1 MMLVLLSMFLVLQYS
16 SYVYSLDRSYCAAK
30 TKPSVYKDGEMVVA
44 AFFPLF
50 TIILDSMAED
60 PRNMTYYIQL
70 NSKNYQIVL
79 AMVFAIEEINQ
90 NPHLLPNVSLGYDI
104 YNVLFTEWWTLD
116 RCITWLSGPK
126 KYVPNYTCRREM
138 KSVAVLTGVSGIIS
152 SHIATLLELYKYPQ
166 LAIGSFDLNL
176 NNHDQFPDLY
186 QMASKDTSLPHG
198 IVSLLNYFHWNW
210 VGLIVSEGQKGVE
223 IISDLGAEMDKN
235 RICVDFVEMLPVSE
249 VSYLASRQLIPTRL
263 LKSSA
268 NVIIAYGDSDFLRG
282 FLFYLKHSLVTM
294 KVWIMN
300 SEWDV
305 FLHSKHFILQSFH
318 GSLIFT
324 HHHKEISDFK
334 NFIQTVHP
342 SKYPE
347 DFYLTRFWFYFFN
360 CSFADDDCNTLEN
373 CVPNVSLLESPKNS
387 FDVVMSEY
395 AYNTY
400 NAVYAVA
407 HSLHEM
413 LFHQVEVKPIRKAED
428 LIFSSWQLHP
438 FLKNMQFTNP
448 AGEQVILDEKMKLNA
463 DYDIL
468 NYWNFP
474 EGLGLKVKVGQFS
487 PYGPLGQQLSL
498 SEDMIE
504 WATEI
509 AEIPQSVCSE
519 SCGPGFRK
527 SLPEGSVACC
537 FVCTPCP
544 ENEIS
549 NETDMD
555 QCVKCPDHQY
565 VNTERNHCLEKSMA
579 FLDYDDP
586 LGIGL
591 SCTALCF
598 SALSALVLGIFV
610 KKQDTPIVKANNR
623 TLSYILLITLN
634 FCFLCSFL
642 FIGHPNTATCIL
654 QQTTFGVLFTVAVST
669 VLAKTITVVLAY
681 KVTAPG
687 RRIRWLLVTRAPN
700 FIVPICTLIQI
711 ILCGVWLGKSP
722 PFIDTDALSE
732 HEHIIVLCN
741 KGSVTAFY
749 CMLGYLGALA
759 LGSFIV
765 AFLARNLPDTFNEAK
780 FLTFSMLVF
789 CSVWVTFLP
798 VYHSTKGKVMV
809 AVEVFSIL
817 ASSAGLL
824 GCIFAPK
831 CYIILLRPQ
840 RNSIQ
845 GLRDKIH
852 YRYKA

>member
-1 MMLVLLSMFLVLQYS
+1 MMFILLFMVLVLQYS
-16 SYVYSLDRSYCAAK
+16 SHVYSFDRSYCASK
-30 TKPSVYKDGEMVVA
+30 TKPSVYKDGEMMVA

-50 TIILDSMAED
+50 SIVIDYLNED
-60 PRNMTYYIQL
+60 PRNMSYYVQL
-70 NSKNYQIVL
+70 NAKNYQIVL

-90 NPHLLPNVSLGYDI
+90 NLHLLPNVSLGYDI
-104 YNVLFTEWWTLD
+104 YNVLFNEWWTLD
-116 RCITWLSGPK
+116 RCITWQSGPK

-138 KSVAVLTGVSGIIS
+138 KYVAVLTGVSWIIS
-152 SHIATLLELYKYPQ
+152 SHIATFLGLYKYPQ

-186 QMASKDTSLPHG
+186 QTASKDMSLARG

-210 VGLIVSEGQKGVE
+210 VGLIVSEGEKGVE
-223 IISDLGAEMDKN
+223 IISDLGAEMDRN
-235 RICVDFVEMLPVSE
+235 RICLDFVEMLPVSE
-249 VSYLASRQLIPTRL
+249 VSYDASRQLKPTRL

-268 NVIIAYGDSDFLRG
+268 NVIVAYGDSDFLRG
-282 FLFYLKHSLVTM
+282 FLFYIKHTLVTT

-300 SEWDV
+300 SEWDIL
-305 FLHSKHFILQSFH
+305 LHSKLLILQSFH

-324 HHHKEISDFK
+324 HHHKEISGYG
-334 NFIQTVHP
+334 NFIQSVHP

-373 CVPNVSLLESPKNS
+373 CAPNVSLRDSSKNS
-387 FDVVMSEY
+387 FDTVMTEY

-413 LFHQVEVKPIRKAED
+413 LLHQVEGKPTRKSED
-428 LIFSSWQLHP
+428 LIFPAWQLHP

-448 AGEQVILDEKMKLNA
+448 AGEQVNLDDKMKLNA

-474 EGLGLKVKVGQFS
+474 EGLELKVKVGQFS
-487 PYGPLGQQLSL
+487 PYGPRGQQLSL

-509 AEIPQSVCSE
+509 TETPQSVCSE
-519 SCGPGFRK
+519 SCGTGYRK
-527 SLPEGSVACC
+527 SLPEGKAACC

-544 ENEIS
+544 QNEIS
-549 NETDMD
+549 NETDVD
-555 QCVKCPDHQY
+555 QCVQCLDHQY
-565 VNTERNHCLEKSMA
+565 VNTERNHCLQKSMT

-623 TLSYILLITLN
+623 TLSYILLLTLH
-634 FCFLCSFL
+634 FCFLCPFL

-700 FIVPICTLIQI
+700 FIVPICTFIQI
-711 ILCGVWLGKSP
+711 VLCGVWLGNSP
-722 PFIDTDALSE
+722 PFVDTDTHSE
-732 HEHIIVLCN
+732 QEHIIVLCN
-741 KGSVTAFY
+741 NGSVTAFY

-759 LGSFIV
+759 FGSFTV

-852 YRYKA
+852 YRYKS

>member
-1 MMLVLLSMFLVLQYS
+1 MVMSDKKFRYNFQDLEIKAMMKVLLNL
-16 SYVYSLDRSYCAAK
+16 
-30 TKPSVYKDGEMVVA
+30 
-44 AFFPLF
+44 
-50 TIILDSMAED
+50 
-60 PRNMTYYIQL
+60 
-70 NSKNYQIVL
+70 KNYQIVL
-79 AMVFAIEEINQ
+79 AMVFAIEEINR

-104 YNVLFTEWWTLD
+104 YNIMFNDLRTLAK
-116 RCITWLSGPK
+116 CITWQSGSK
-126 KYVPNYTCRREM
+126 FLPNYTCRREM
-138 KSVAVLTGVSGIIS
+138 RSVAVLTGVSQIIS
-152 SHIATLLELYKYPQ
+152 AHIGTLLKLYKYPQ
-166 LAIGSFDLNL
+166 LTIGFFDPYL
-176 NNHDQFPDLY
+176 NNYDQFPALY
-186 QMASKDTSLPHG
+186 QMGSNDKSLPCG

-210 VGLIVSEGQKGVE
+210 VGLIVSEGQKGVQ
-223 IISDLGAEMDKN
+223 IISDLKSEMDKN
-235 RICVDFVEMLPVSE
+235 RICVDFVEMIPISE
-249 VSYLASRQLIPTRL
+249 VSLLPNKQFHPTKV

-268 NVIIAYGDSDFLRG
+268 NVIITYGDSDFLRG
-282 FLFYLKHSLVTM
+282 FLFYLRQTLVTS

-305 FLHSKHFILQSFH
+305 IINSKHFILHSLH
-318 GSLIFT
+318 GSLIFL
-324 HHHKEISDFK
+324 HHHNEVSGFR
-334 NFIQTVHP
+334 NFTRTVYP

-347 DFYLTRFWFYFFN
+347 DFILRKLWFFIFN

-373 CVPNVSLLESPKNS
+373 CLPNASLHESPRNI
-387 FDVVMSEY
+387 FDIAMTEY

-413 LFHQVEVKPIRKAED
+413 FLHQVEVKPIREMEK
-428 LIFSSWQLHP
+428 LMFSAWQLHP

-448 AGEQVILDEKMKLNA
+448 AQEQVNLDEKINLKTE
-463 DYDIL
+463 YDIL

-474 EGLGLKVKVGQFS
+474 EGLGLKIKVGQFS
-487 PYGPLGQQLSL
+487 PDGPPGQQLSL
-498 SEDMIE
+498 SENMIE
-504 WATEI
+504 WATGITET
-509 AEIPQSVCSE
+509 PQSVCSK
-519 SCGPGFRK
+519 SCDPGFRK
-527 SLPEGSVACC
+527 SIPEGTIACC
-537 FVCTPCP
+537 FECIPCP

-549 NETDMD
+549 NETDVD
-555 QCVKCPDHQY
+555 QCVKCLDHQY
-565 VNTERNHCLEKSMA
+565 ANTERNYCLQKSMT

-586 LGIGL
+586 MGIVL
-591 SCTALCF
+591 SCMALYF
-598 SALSALVLGIFV
+598 SALSAVVLGIFV
-610 KKQDTPIVKANNR
+610 KQQDTPIVKANNR

-634 FCFLCSFL
+634 FCFLCPFL
-642 FIGHPNTATCIL
+642 FIGQPSTATCIL
-654 QQTTFGVLFTVAVST
+654 QQTTFGVLFTVAIST

-700 FIVPICTLIQI
+700 FIVPICTLTQI
-711 ILCGVWLGKSP
+711 IFCGIWLAKSP
-722 PFIDTDALSE
+722 PFIDTDVYSE
-732 HEHIIVLCN
+732 HEHIIMMCN

-749 CMLGYLGALA
+749 CVMGYLGALA
-759 LGSFIV
+759 LGSFTV

-824 GCIFAPK
+824 GCIFVPK
-831 CYIILLRPQ
+831 CYIILLRPE

-845 GLRDKIH
+845 GLRNKIH

>member
-1 MMLVLLSMFLVLQYS
+1 MMIMLFIFLVLQYS
-16 SYVYSLDRSYCAAK
+16 SSVYSFDHSYCAAK
-30 TKPSVYKDGEMVVA
+30 TKPSVYKDGDMVVA

-50 TIILDSMAED
+50 SIVLDSVTGD
-60 PRNMTYYIQL
+60 PSSETYYLQL
-70 NSKNYQIVL
+70 NLKNYQIVL
-79 AMVFAIEEINQ
+79 AMVLAIEEINS

-104 YNVLFTEWWTLD
+104 YNVLFNEWWTLD

-126 KYVPNYTCRREM
+126 KYIPNYTCRREM
-138 KSVAVLTGVSGIIS
+138 KSVAVLTGVSWIIS
-152 SHIATLLELYKYPQ
+152 AHIATLLELYKYPQ
-166 LAIGSFDLNL
+166 LTIGSFDPNL

-186 QMASKDTSLPHG
+186 QMASKDMSLHYG

-210 VGLIVSEGQKGVE
+210 VGLIVSEEQKGVQ
-223 IISDLGAEMDKN
+223 IISDLKAEMDRN
-235 RICVDFVEMLPVSE
+235 RICVDFVEMIPVSKQ
-249 VSYLASRQLIPTRL
+249 SFLANRQLKPTQV

-268 NVIIAYGDSDFLRG
+268 NVIITYGDSDFLRG
-282 FLFYLKHSLVTM
+282 FLFYLRQTLVTR

-305 FLHSKHFILQSFH
+305 ILHSKHFILQSFH
-318 GSLIFT
+318 GSLIFS
-324 HHHKEISDFK
+324 HHHKEISSFR

-347 DFYLTRFWFYFFN
+347 DFYLTKLWFYFFN

-373 CVPNVSLLESPKNS
+373 CLPNVSLHQSPGNR
-387 FDVVMSEY
+387 FDTVMTEY

-413 LFHQVEVKPIRKAED
+413 LLHQVEVKPTRKAEGMM
-428 LIFSSWQLHP
+428 FSAWQLHP

-448 AGEQVILDEKMKLNA
+448 AGEQVNLDEKMKLNA
-463 DYDIL
+463 EYDIL

-474 EGLGLKVKVGQFS
+474 EGLGLKVKVGKFS

-504 WATEI
+504 WATGI
-509 AEIPQSVCSE
+509 TEIPPKSVCSE
-519 SCGPGFRK
+519 SCVPGFRK
-527 SLPEGSVACC
+527 SLPEGNVACC
-537 FVCTPCP
+537 FDCIPCP

-549 NETDMD
+549 NETDVD
-555 QCVKCPDHQY
+555 QCVKCLDHQY
-565 VNTERNHCLEKSMA
+565 ANTERNHCLQKSTT

-586 LGIGL
+586 MGRGL
-591 SCTALCF
+591 SCMALYL
-598 SALSALVLGIFV
+598 SALSALVLGIFL
-610 KKQDTPIVKANNR
+610 KQRDTPIVKANNR

-642 FIGHPNTATCIL
+642 FIGHPNMATCIL

-669 VLAKTITVVLAY
+669 VLAKTTTVVLAY

-687 RRIRWLLVTRAPN
+687 RRVRWMLVARAPN

-711 ILCGVWLGKSP
+711 TLCGIWLGKSP
-722 PFIDTDALSE
+722 PFIDTDVYSE
-732 HEHIIVLCN
+732 HEHIIIMCN

-749 CMLGYLGALA
+749 CVLGYLGALA
-759 LGSFIV
+759 LGSFTV

-809 AVEVFSIL
+809 AVEVLSIL

-831 CYIILLRPQ
+831 CYIILLRPE
-840 RNSIQ
+840 RNSIR
-845 GLRDKIH
+845 GLRDKIR

>member
-1 MMLVLLSMFLVLQYS
+1 MMLFLPFMFLVLQYS
-16 SYVYSLDRSYCAAK
+16 SYVYSLDRSYCGAK
-30 TKPSVYKDGEMVVA
+30 TKPSVYKDGEMVIA
-44 AFFPLF
+44 AFLPLF
-50 TIILDSMAED
+50 TIVLDSF
-60 PRNMTYYIQL
+60 IFFFHFFI
-70 NSKNYQIVL
+70 IVL

-104 YNVLFTEWWTLD
+104 YNVLYNEWWTLD

-126 KYVPNYTCRREM
+126 KYIPNYSCRGEV
-138 KSVAVLTGVSGIIS
+138 KSVAVLTGVSWIIS

-166 LAIGSFDLNL
+166 LTIGSFDLNL

-186 QMASKDTSLPHG
+186 QMASKDTSLSCG

-210 VGLIVSEGQKGVE
+210 VGLIVSEGQKGVQ
-223 IISDLGAEMDKN
+223 IISDLGAEMDRN
-235 RICVDFVEMLPVSE
+235 RICIDFVEMLPVSK
-249 VSYLASRQLIPTRL
+249 VSFLASRKLNPTRL

-268 NVIIAYGDSDFLRG
+268 NVIITYGDSDFLRG
-282 FLFYLKHSLVTM
+282 FLFYLKHTLVTM
-294 KVWIMN
+294 KVWIMT
-300 SEWDV
+300 SEWDIT
-305 FLHSKHFILQSFH
+305 LHSKHFILQSFH
-318 GSLIFT
+318 GSLIFS
-324 HHHKEISDFK
+324 HHHKEISGFK
-334 NFIQTVHP
+334 NFTRTVHP

-360 CSFADDDCNTLEN
+360 CSFADDDCTTLEN
-373 CVPNVSLLESPKNS
+373 CAPNASLHESPRNA
-387 FDVVMSEY
+387 FDMVMTEY

-413 LFHQVEVKPIRKAED
+413 LLHQTEVNPIRKAEE
-428 LIFSSWQLHP
+428 LIFSAWQLHP

-448 AGEQVILDEKMKLNA
+448 AGEQVNLDEKMKLNA

-474 EGLGLKVKVGQFS
+474 EGLELKVKVGQFS
-487 PYGPLGQQLSL
+487 PYGPFGQQLSL

-504 WATEI
+504 WATGITET
-509 AEIPQSVCSE
+509 PQSVCSE

-527 SLPEGSVACC
+527 SLPEGNVACC

-549 NETDMD
+549 NEMD
-555 QCVKCPDHQY
+555 VDRCVKCLDHQY
-565 VNTERNHCLEKSMA
+565 ANTEGSHCLQKSMT

-610 KKQDTPIVKANNR
+610 KKRNTPIVKANNR

-634 FCFLCSFL
+634 FCFLCPFL

-669 VLAKTITVVLAY
+669 ILAKTITVVLAY

-711 ILCGVWLGKSP
+711 ILCGVWLGNSP
-722 PFIDTDALSE
+722 PFIDTDAHSE

-759 LGSFIV
+759 LGSFTV
-765 AFLARNLPDTFNEAK
+765 AFLARNLPDAFNEAK

-845 GLRDKIH
+845 GLKDKIH

>member
-1 MMLVLLSMFLVLQYS
+1 M
-16 SYVYSLDRSYCAAK
+16 VY
-30 TKPSVYKDGEMVVA
+30 
-44 AFFPLF
+44 
-50 TIILDSMAED
+50 
-60 PRNMTYYIQL
+60 
-70 NSKNYQIVL
+70 
-79 AMVFAIEEINQ
+79 AIEEINR
-90 NPHLLPNVSLGYDI
+90 NPHILPNVSLGYDI
-104 YNVLFTEWWTLD
+104 YNVMFNEWWILD

-138 KSVAVLTGVSGIIS
+138 KSIAVLTGISWIIS
-152 SHIATLLELYKYPQ
+152 ANIGTLLELYKYPQ
-166 LAIGSFDLNL
+166 LTIGPFDPNL
-176 NNHDQFPDLY
+176 DNHEQFPDLY
-186 QMASKDTSLPHG
+186 QIAPKDMSLSHG

-210 VGLIVSEGQKGVE
+210 VGLIMSEGQKGVQ
-223 IISDLGAEMDKN
+223 IISDLRTEMDRN
-235 RICVDFVEMLPVSE
+235 RICVDFVEIIPVSK
-249 VSYLASRQLIPTRL
+249 VSHLPNRQLNPTQVL
-263 LKSSA
+263 ESSA
-268 NVIIAYGDSDFLRG
+268 NVIITYGDSDFLRG
-282 FLFYLKHSLVTM
+282 FLFYLRQTLVTR

-300 SEWDV
+300 SEWDGIIQ
-305 FLHSKHFILQSFH
+305 SKHFILNSFH
-318 GSLIFT
+318 GSLIFA
-324 HHHKEISDFK
+324 HHHKETSGFR

-347 DFYLTRFWFYFFN
+347 DFYLTKLWFYFFN
-360 CSFADDDCNTLEN
+360 CSFADDDCSTLEN
-373 CVPNVSLLESPKNS
+373 CLPNASLHESPGS
-387 FDVVMSEY
+387 HFDMVMTEF
-395 AYNTY
+395 AYNVY

-413 LFHQVEVKPIRKAED
+413 LLHYIEVRPIRKAEE
-428 LIFSSWQLHP
+428 LMFSAWQLHP

-448 AGEQVILDEKMKLNA
+448 AGEQVNLDGKMKLNA
-463 DYDIL
+463 EYDIL

-474 EGLGLKVKVGQFS
+474 EGLKLKVKVGQFS
-487 PYGPLGQQLSL
+487 PYSSLGQQLSL
-498 SEDMIE
+498 SDDMIE
-504 WATEI
+504 WAIGFTET
-509 AEIPQSVCSE
+509 PQSVCSE

-527 SLPEGSVACC
+527 SLQEGNVICC
-537 FVCTPCP
+537 FDCIPCP

-549 NETDMD
+549 NETDVD
-555 QCVKCPDHQY
+555 QCMQCLDHQY
-565 VNTERNHCLEKSMA
+565 ANTARDHCLQKSMT
-579 FLDYDDP
+579 FLGYEDP
-586 LGIGL
+586 MGIGL

-598 SALSALVLGIFV
+598 SASSALVLGIFL
-610 KKQDTPIVKANNR
+610 KQKNSPIVKANNR
-623 TLSYILLITLN
+623 TLSYILLVALN
-634 FCFLCSFL
+634 LCFLCSFL

-654 QQTTFGVLFTVAVST
+654 QQTTFGMVFTVAVST
-669 VLAKTITVVLAY
+669 VLAKTITVVLAF

-711 ILCGVWLGKSP
+711 ILCGIWLANSP
-722 PFIDTDALSE
+722 PFIDTDTHSE
-732 HEHIIVLCN
+732 REHIVIMCN

-759 LGSFIV
+759 LGSFTM

-817 ASSAGLL
+817 VSSAGLL

-845 GLRDKIH
+845 GHRDKIH
-852 YRYKA
+852 YSYSYKT